1 MFVRYSPI
9 TLGKPL
15 RKLAFPGFIVTE
27 TEHSGGTSLPRHA
40 HEHPNLA
47 LIRQGRFVE
56 TIGQR
61 GWDCGPGTA
70 IYKPSGADHMNHFG
84 SGGTKSFL
92 VEMLPDTV
100 ARFAGATTSLG
111 ETRVVQDGRIAQLTE
126 DLHQEMS
133 LGDETAAL
141 AVEGLVLQMLA
152 VMLRVRTPR
161 EAKAPAWL
169 ARFRAALHDRCC
181 DAVQIATLAEECGVH
196 PTHAIREFHRR
207 FGTTPADYLRRLR
220 TDRACEF
227 LRRGMSAAD
236 AAAAAGFAHQSH
248 FTRVLKRYYSVTP
261 REYLAGL
268 R

>member
-1 MFVRYSPI
+1 MPVPYSPI
-9 TLGKPL
+9 TLGKQL
-15 RKLAFPGFIVTE
+15 RRLSFRGFIVTE

-56 TIGQR
+56 TIGQQE
-61 GWDCGPGTA
+61 WDCGPGTA
-70 IYKPSGADHMNHFG
+70 IYKPSGADHANHFG

-100 ARFAGATTSLG
+100 ARLADATPALG
-111 ETRVVQDGRIAQLTE
+111 DTRVVRDGRIAQLTE
-126 DLHQEMS
+126 ELHHEMS
-133 LGDETAAL
+133 FGDATAPL
-141 AVEGLVLQMLA
+141 AIEGLVLQILA
-152 VMLRVRTPR
+152 AMLRMRTPR
-161 EAKAPAWL
+161 ESKAPAWL
-169 ARFRAALHDRCC
+169 ARFRSALHDRCC
-181 DAVQIATLAEECGVH
+181 DAVQIAELAQECGVH
-196 PTHAIREFHRR
+196 PAHAIREFHRR
-207 FGTTPADYLRRLR
+207 FGTTPADYVRRLR

-248 FTRVLKRYYSVTP
+248 FTRVLKRYHSVTP